1 MKYLLTVPKYRNKA
15 VDVARERGLIDNNKK
30 HKGKTKT
37 EIKEE
42 TDAIIRKV
50 LEDNMDIR

>member
-1 MKYLLTVPKYRNKA
+1 MLTVPKYRNKA
-15 VDVARERGLIDNNKK
+15 VDFAKEQGLFDTSKK
-30 HKGKTKT
+30 QKGKSKT

-42 TDAIIRKV
+42 TDAIIRRV

>member
-1 MKYLLTVPKYRNKA
+1 MLTVPKYRNKA
-15 VDVARERGLIDNNKK
+15 VDLAREKGLLDFQKKKKNKSK
-30 HKGKTKT
+30 N

-42 TDAIIRKV
+42 MDAVIRQV